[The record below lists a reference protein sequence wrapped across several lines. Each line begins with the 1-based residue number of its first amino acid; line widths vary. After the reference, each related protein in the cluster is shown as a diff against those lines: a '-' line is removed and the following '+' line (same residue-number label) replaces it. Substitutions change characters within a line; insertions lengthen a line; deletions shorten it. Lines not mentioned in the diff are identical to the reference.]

1 VKQVLRENAK
11 VQFGIEIAQT
21 ISVEESM
28 AEFVKVATTDQ
39 LTPGQGM
46 TVQVNGEYVALFN
59 VDGTFYAID
68 DTCPHA
74 GGPLGQGVLE
84 DCVVTC
90 PWHGWR
96 FNVTTGVS
104 PVVSS
109 ISVKKYEVKVEGN
122 DVLVAVG
129 ER

>member
-1 VKQVLRENAK
+1 M
-11 VQFGIEIAQT
+11 T
-21 ISVEESM
+21 
-28 AEFVKVATTDQ
+28 EFVKVATTDQ

-59 VDGTFYAID
+59 VDGTFYAIS

-74 GGPLGQGVLE
+74 GGPLGQGLLE
-84 DCVVTC
+84 GCIVTC

-122 DVLVAVG
+122 DVLVAV
-129 ER
+129 E

>member
-1 VKQVLRENAK
+1 
-11 VQFGIEIAQT
+11 
-21 ISVEESM
+21 M
-28 AEFVKVATTDQ
+28 AEFVKVATIDQ

-46 TVQVNGEYVALFN
+46 TVAVNGGYVALFN

-74 GGPLGQGVLE
+74 GGPLGQGILE
-84 DCVVTC
+84 GCVVTC

-122 DVLVAVG
+122 DVLVAVE

>member
-1 VKQVLRENAK
+1 
-11 VQFGIEIAQT
+11 
-21 ISVEESM
+21 M

-46 TVQVNGEYVALFN
+46 TIQVNGEYVALFN

-68 DTCPHA
+68 DTCPHS
-74 GGPLGQGVLE
+74 GGPLGQGFLE

-104 PVVSS
+104 PIVSS
-109 ISVKKYEVKVEGN
+109 ISVKKYEVTVEGN
-122 DVLVAVG
+122 DVLVAV
-129 ER
+129 E

>member
-1 VKQVLRENAK
+1 MPRGHARR
-11 VQFGIEIAQT
+11 GIAP
-21 ISVEESM
+21 
-28 AEFVKVATTDQ
+28 ATTSASASVVASGRVIAIFNDQ
-39 LTPGQGM
+39 GA
-46 TVQVNGEYVALFN
+46 YH
-59 VDGTFYAID
+59 AID
-68 DTCPHA
+68 DLCPHMGASLSA
-74 GGPLGQGVLE
+74 GELHEGI
-84 DCVVTC
+84 VTC

-122 DVLVAVG
+122 DVLVAVE

>member
-1 VKQVLRENAK
+1 
-11 VQFGIEIAQT
+11 
-21 ISVEESM
+21 M

-39 LTPGQGM
+39 LPPGQGM
-46 TVQVNGEYVALFN
+46 TVQVKGEYVALFN
-59 VDGTFYAID
+59 VDGAFYAID

-74 GGPLGQGVLE
+74 GGPLGQGTLE
-84 DCVVTC
+84 DCIVTC

-109 ISVKKYEVKVEGN
+109 IAVKKYEVKVEGN
-122 DVLVAVG
+122 EVFVAV
-129 ER
+129 E